1 MNNVLVTD
9 GRSRAS
15 LAIVRSLGK
24 RGIRVISGEAF
35 ICTSFYS
42 KYATRLFYPDPDK
55 YPNLFMQKILEVVKE
70 NEIDVVIPVRDG
82 ATLLLS
88 KYKKELSRFT
98 RTPLADYDTLMKGR
112 DKAQTLKIAMD
123 NNIPCPQTYFIDGDD
138 NLRKIMNKL
147 KFPVVIKPH
156 RSSGSRGIK
165 YVHSSKELLQA
176 YSKVQNQYGEAMVQ
190 EYIPQGGAYGVSMLF
205 NHGKPRAIFA
215 HKRLREYPNSGGP
228 STLRE
233 SVKYP
238 EIEEYATT
246 LLKALNWHGV
256 AMVEFRVDPRDG
268 KQKLMEIN
276 PRFWG
281 SLQLAIS
288 SGVDFPY
295 LLYKMA
301 IEDDVKPVFEYKTG
315 VKVRWLL
322 LGDILWFLDNPNK
335 LKVLPEFLK
344 FKDLG
349 YDILSLNDPLPALGA
364 ILEGFISLTKKGR
377 REHAFDRGWE
387 NEQIKKDR

>member
-1 MNNVLVTD
+1 MNKVLVTD

-24 RGIRVISGEAF
+24 KDIKVTSGEAF
-35 ICTSFYS
+35 VCSSFYS
-42 KYATRLFYPDPDK
+42 KYTDKKLVYPAPDK
-55 YPNLFMQKILEVVKE
+55 QPDLFLKRIIETIK
-70 NEIDVVIPVRDG
+70 NDAYDVIIPVRDD
-82 ATLLLS
+82 ANLILS
-88 KYKKELSRFT
+88 KHKKELSRFT
-98 RTPLADYDTLMKGR
+98 KIPIPDYDTIVKGR

-123 NNIPCPQTYFIDGDD
+123 NDIPCPQTYFTDNDN

-147 KFPVVIKPH
+147 KFPAVIKPH

-165 YVHSSKELLQA
+165 YVQSPEELMQA
-176 YSKVQNQYGEAMVQ
+176 YGDVQSHYGEAMIQ
-190 EYIPQGGAYGVSMLF
+190 EFIPQGGAYGVSMLF
-205 NHGKPRAIFA
+205 NHGEPRAIFA

-233 SVKYP
+233 SVRFP

-246 LLKALNWHGV
+246 LLKALDWHGV

-268 KQKLMEIN
+268 EPKLMEIN

-281 SLQLAIS
+281 SLQLAIY

-301 IEDDVKPVFEYKTG
+301 IDGDVEPMFEYKTG

-322 LGDILWFLDNPNK
+322 LGDILWFLGASNK
-335 LKVLPEFLK
+335 LKALPEFLK
-344 FKDLG
+344 FRGMG
-349 YDILSLNDPLPALGA
+349 YDVLSLSDPMPAFGV
-364 ILEGFISLTKKGR
+364 ILEGLKSLMLKER
-377 REHAFDRGWE
+377 RSHAFDRGW
-387 NEQIKKDR
+387 